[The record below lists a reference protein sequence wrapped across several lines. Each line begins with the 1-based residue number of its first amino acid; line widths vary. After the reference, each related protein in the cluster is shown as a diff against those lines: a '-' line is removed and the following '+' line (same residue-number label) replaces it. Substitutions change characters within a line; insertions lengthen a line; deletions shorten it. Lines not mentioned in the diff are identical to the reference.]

1 MIRSLRH
8 VPPERGASAVKALI
22 VLAVLGALVYA
33 GAYVVGW
40 MQLANAETAF
50 SKRLTEAGRP
60 MPPDRVDAEDVRRQL
75 IEIGRQ
81 EKLTLAPEDVT
92 VELVPLDA
100 TNVER
105 LAVFERAA
113 IGIANKLPNHDI
125 NAMYLGMKVRVRG
138 KWGPAR
144 LDSVVERNTW
154 IHKEWVK

>member
-81 EKLTLAPEDVT
+81 EK
-92 VELVPLDA
+92 VPLDA